1 MEDLNSNDLSC
12 LPFYNLNDKDLRALN
27 GSWFHDIDFS
37 KELYNLVPNPD
48 KFDDADPDLAL
59 TTPVSDHYT
68 IPQINKFI
76 DINKQNDLF
85 LYHCNIYKESS
96 KELVTLE

>member
-1 MEDLNSNDLSC
+1 MEDLNLNDLSC